1 MYGSQYSSCSIDGNY
16 SIINQWDTYTFVTM
30 NIANADYGD
39 STYNNFCVNNT
50 GINHTKDNIE
60 IKLYPNP
67 SSSNLNILMSSFISP
82 TNFEIL
88 DINGKMVKKFV
99 MNSNKYFLNI
109 DTLSKGFY
117 LLKFHNSSGIK
128 SVMSFIKN

>member
-16 SIINQWDTYTFVTM
+16 SITNQWDTYTFVNM

-60 IKLYPNP
+60 INLYPNP
-67 SSSNLNILMSSFISP
+67 SRANLNIVMSTFISP

-88 DINGKMVKKFV
+88 DINGEVVKKFV

-117 LLKFHNSSGIK
+117 LLKFYNSSGIK

>member
-1 MYGSQYSSCSIDGNY
+1 
-16 SIINQWDTYTFVTM
+16 M

-50 GINHTKDNIE
+50 GINHTIDNIE

-67 SSSNLNILMSSFISP
+67 SSSNLNIVMSSFISP

-99 MNSNKYFLNI
+99 MNSNGYFLNI

-117 LLKFHNSSGIK
+117 LLKFYNSSGIK

>member
-1 MYGSQYSSCSIDGNY
+1 
-16 SIINQWDTYTFVTM
+16 
-30 NIANADYGD
+30 
-39 STYNNFCVNNT
+39 
-50 GINHTKDNIE
+50 
-60 IKLYPNP
+60 
-67 SSSNLNILMSSFISP
+67 MSSFISP

-117 LLKFHNSSGIK
+117 LLKFYNSRNNVKKVPRIIHDIRIVSLSKPMI
-128 SVMSFIKN
+128 